1 MAKIKDMRA
10 KAPWEI
16 ENDQRQTQ
24 GPGSL
29 KGKFAGST
37 RRGGGQDID
46 WNSLPDKGLLL
57 PKGPG
62 KIGND
67 KRVPMPALPPV
78 EIEKRLKKIESRPV
92 AGTSLVKKVG
102 DQYEYDKDFVYIA
115 YASALSSLTNGKI
128 TNQND
133 ATDFQ
138 FTPYNSS
145 GVLLAYRGH
154 FTNKS
159 IYQSGDPTD
168 YTWESTADLAGYTS
182 VERQFTTS
190 TGLVET
196 LGNPTNPGSGVT
208 WTAINAGSSI
218 PANAIWYAERF
229 TLSGVTSNWTIIAVG
244 AYISSGQLVDAAV
257 IADKIANNAITTAKI
272 LNDAIDA
279 DKIAAN
285 AVVTDALAANAVT
298 STEIAAN
305 AVTTGKIVA
314 NAITATEIAAN
325 AVTANEIQAGSIGVS
340 ELAANSVT
348 ANAIAANSVTAS
360 EIAAGTITASEIAAD
375 AITANAI
382 ATNAVTAD
390 AITAGTITADE
401 IASNAITSAKVNAD
415 AITVD
420 KIDLDGT
427 LNVTSN
433 SGAIRW
439 GKTDGDDITNSG
451 LFIGR
456 NSSGSP
462 RFVIGSTNSFIYF
475 NGTTGI
481 VSAVG
486 VAESATVG
494 TEENFYTDPTSTHIF
509 SISPLLDEINI
520 QMVGGGGGGG
530 RNGTS
535 EGGGGGNNSGTAS
548 IVKVITSGGTTRA
561 TYTAAGGGYGSDCG
575 GYGCGGGGSFAAGEA
590 GDNFVHPGGS
600 NHSSFAG
607 TGGAGGAYNTNSA
620 GGDGGTGAGGGGQGQ
635 AGGGSA
641 ADGGGGGHEGTFYTT
656 TLSKASGHFVSTDH
670 IEITVGAGGQGD
682 LVKSGNTMGV
692 KGGGNGGNGR
702 VRIKG
707 EDT

>member
-1 MAKIKDMRA
+1 MVKITDMRA
-10 KAPWEI
+10 RAPWEI
-16 ENDQRQTQ
+16 KKDQRQTQ

-29 KGKFAGST
+29 KGKSAGST

-62 KIGND
+62 KIGNATPM
-67 KRVPMPALPPV
+67 PMPALPPV

-168 YTWESTADLAGYTS
+168 YTWESTANLAGYTS

-196 LGNPTNPGSGVT
+196 LGNPTKPGSGVT

-360 EIAAGTITASEIAAD
+360 EILAGTITASEIAAD

-401 IASNAITSAKVNAD
+401 IASNAITSAKVSAD

-427 LNVTSN
+427 LSVTAN

-456 NSSGSP
+456 NSSGAP

-475 NGTTGI
+475 NGTT

-494 TEENFYTDPTSTHIF
+494 TEENFYSDTSTTHIF
-509 SISPLLDEINI
+509 TISPLLDEINI

-535 EGGGGGNNSGTAS
+535 ESGGSNSNSGTSS

-561 TYTAAGGGYGSDCG
+561 TYTAAGGGFGNDCG
-575 GYGCGGGGSFAAGEA
+575 GTGCGGGGSFAAGEA

-656 TLSKASGHFVSTDH
+656 TLLKASSHFVSTDYL
-670 IEITVGAGGQGD
+670 EITVGAGGQGD
-682 LVKSGNTMGV
+682 LVRSGNTMGV

>member
-1 MAKIKDMRA
+1 MAKKKLPKLID
-10 KAPWEI
+10 
-16 ENDQRQTQ
+16 T
-24 GPGSL
+24 G
-29 KGKFAGST
+29 
-37 RRGGGQDID
+37 RRGTITDTAWKGPLPGWDGNSSDFID
-46 WNSLPDKGLLL
+46 PNNLL
-57 PKGPG
+57 PRPPG

-67 KRVPMPALPPV
+67 KRMPMPALPPV

-145 GVLLAYRGH
+145 GVLLTYRGH

-196 LGNPTNPGSGVT
+196 LGNPTKPGSGVT

-229 TLSGVTSNWTIIAVG
+229 TLSGVTSDWKIIAVG

-427 LNVTSN
+427 LSVTAD

-439 GKTDGDDITNSG
+439 GKDDGDDVSNSG

-462 RFVIGSTNSFIYF
+462 RFVIGSPSSFIYY
-475 NGTTGI
+475 NGTTGV
-481 VSAVG
+481 VSAIG
-486 VAESATVG
+486 VSSSATTG
-494 TEENFYTDPTSTHIF
+494 EEENFFTDTSSTHTLNL
-509 SISPLLDEINI
+509 SPLVDEINI
-520 QMVGGGGGGG
+520 QMVGAGGGGG

-535 EGGGGGNNSGTAS
+535 DGSTPQSTSGGAS
-548 IVKVITSGGTTRA
+548 IVKVVQSNGTVRA
-561 TYTAAGGGYGSDCG
+561 TYTAAGGAYGNPRSG
-575 GYGCGGGGSFAAGEA
+575 GGGGGSFAAGQNGGSFA
-590 GDNFVHPGGS
+590 HPGGGA
-600 NHSSFAG
+600 HSSFVG

-641 ADGGGGGHEGTFYTT
+641 ADGGAGGAAGTFFTT
-656 TLSKASGHFVSTDH
+656 TLYKANGDYVSTDH
-670 IEITVGAGGQGD
+670 LEITVGLAGVGQYHQ
-682 LVKSGNTMGV
+682 SGNTPHV
-692 KGGGNGGNGR
+692 KAGGHGGAGR